1 MRMEREGEG
10 GGLTM
15 CGGRQSHCSGMPLPP
30 PPPSIFL
37 PLLHTHFVLDVFAR
51 YAHIHASDQTVK
63 PVTFVLFS
71 AQLFAGFTETVVLLY
86 HLQRVKFYSYLAVC
100 RVAYFFVFH

>member
-1 MRMEREGEG
+1 
-10 GGLTM
+10 M
-15 CGGRQSHCSGMPLPP
+15 CGGRQSHCSGMPLPRP